1 MRFIHPYFFGL
12 IYLLITIIGV
22 NTTYRTIDY
31 SIDKS
36 VNLLHV
42 LTIYGGNPMN
52 EKVNNARS
60 LENLE
65 EFFKVLHGPDSIDGY
80 QVIYSLPVKL
90 VHTFKPGQL
99 SHLKGILSAIRLSNH
114 MYYGVCLQQSV
125 PEKGKR
131 GSAETSVAMPGLW
144 FDLDVVGPHHKESR
158 YPESNEIAL
167 DFVNNLP
174 WKPTILVHSGNGYQL
189 LFLFKKPWVFS
200 NNEDRAN
207 AKHP

>member
-60 LENLE
+60 LGNLE
-65 EFFKVLHGPDSIDGY
+65 EFFKVLHGPDPDRW
-80 QVIYSLPVKL
+80 
-90 VHTFKPGQL
+90 L
-99 SHLKGILSAIRLSNH
+99 SGDI
-114 MYYGVCLQQSV
+114 C
-125 PEKGKR
+125 
-131 GSAETSVAMPGLW
+131 T
-144 FDLDVVGPHHKESR
+144 
-158 YPESNEIAL
+158 
-167 DFVNNLP
+167 
-174 WKPTILVHSGNGYQL
+174 TC
-189 LFLFKKPWVFS
+189 
-200 NNEDRAN
+200 
-207 AKHP
+207 